1 MSFDIPC
8 NRFRLRL
15 TFQFY
20 SFIIRCERNLLMKQK
35 TLEAL
40 ETVFRGLREQGL
52 DLEMETIPEGEKPVN
67 PRGVLEA
74 LKKR

>member
-1 MSFDIPC
+1 
-8 NRFRLRL
+8 
-15 TFQFY
+15 
-20 SFIIRCERNLLMKQK
+20 MKQK

-52 DLEMETIPEGEKPVN
+52 DLEMETIQEGEKPVN
-67 PRGVLEA
+67 PRGVLET